1 MSEYRQR
8 KGRVTGVPAIPKG
21 ISSELQAYL
30 RNLSEL
36 IETKVG
42 LRGNALD
49 RHVTLRELQDA
60 GVVKDLP
67 NAKTYSP
74 NAVDSQNRGF
84 TNKGTLR
91 MFTSK
96 LEPTFQSAV
105 ITVNH
110 GLGRVPDLVQCS
122 MHCKTAEQGFSVGD
136 IVILAAS
143 TNDVEG
149 EEEGAT
155 IIKTKTQIKIHIGE
169 NGWGEV
175 INPTDPTSNSTP
187 GSSDTSA
194 LNSSWDI
201 EVKAFVFETS
211 KQGN

>member
-67 NAKTYSP
+67 KAKSYSP

-84 TNKGTLR
+84 TNTGTMR

-96 LEPTFQSAV
+96 RQKTFESTSHTFA
-105 ITVNH
+105 H
-110 GLGRVPDLVQCS
+110 GLGRAPDLVQV
-122 MHCKTAEQGFSVGD
+122 TAYCIVAEKSFEVGD
-136 IVILAAS
+136 QVVLACS
-143 TNDVEG
+143 TDDGGGVS
-149 EEEGAT
+149 EGAT
-155 IIKTKTQIKIHIGE
+155 ILKTNTNIIIYVAQ
-169 NGWGEV
+169 NGFASVVRKDNG
-175 INPTDPTSNSTP
+175 D
-187 GSSDTSA
+187 GALLGDSDTSES
-194 LNSSWDI
+194 NSNWEL
-201 EVKAFVFETS
+201 EVKAFVFEAS

>member
-8 KGRVTGVPAIPKG
+8 KGRVTGVPAIPKS
-21 ISSELQAYL
+21 ISGEMQAYL

-60 GVVKDLP
+60 GVVKNLP
-67 NAKTYSP
+67 KAKNYSP

-84 TNKGTLR
+84 TNKGTMR

-96 LEPTFQSAV
+96 RTTSFQSASL
-105 ITVNH
+105 IFKH
-110 GLGRVPDLVQCS
+110 GLGRVPDLVQVS
-122 MHCKTAEQGFSVGD
+122 MHCTKAEQTFKPGD
-136 IVILAAS
+136 IVVAAS
-143 TNDVEG
+143 STELDNNDATEG
-149 EEEGAT
+149 LT
-155 IIKTKTQIKIHIGE
+155 TMKTKDQVIVHIGT
-169 NGWGEV
+169 NGWGSVVEPD
-175 INPTDPTSNSTP
+175 NTAAFMGNE
-187 GSSDTSA
+187 DTAS
-194 LNSSWDI
+194 NSSWDV